1 MERTEFIQKMHDLR
15 AMQIEKKQNYK
26 ADIERINEKYNAEI
40 NTIKTV
46 YGIQLKDKQD
56 KHKAALKQINDL
68 YHVQQSSIDDK
79 MLEVKL
85 EYFKDHELE
94 KVS

>member
-15 AMQIEKKQNYK
+15 AMQIEKKKNYK
-26 ADIERINEKYNAEI
+26 ADVEQINEQYNAEI
-40 NTIKTV
+40 NNIKAI
-46 YGIQLKDKQD
+46 YEGKLKEKQD
-56 KHKAALKQINDL
+56 ERKAVLKQINDL
-68 YHVQQSSIDDK
+68 YHTQQSSIDDK

-94 KVS
+94 KI

>member
-1 MERTEFIQKMHDLR
+1 MERTEFIKNMHDLR
-15 AMQIEKKQNYK
+15 AMQIEKKKNYK
-26 ADIERINEKYNAEI
+26 AEVERINELFNAEI
-40 NTIKTV
+40 NNIKV
-46 YGIQLKDKQD
+46 IYEGKLKDKQD

-68 YHVQQSSIDDK
+68 YHTQQSSIDDK

-94 KVS
+94 KI